1 MVSGNLLHHEST
13 DTDHGQTR
21 DNTQPG
27 FDSKENDSRDR
38 NRLETALKS
47 LLADCGAS
55 SVSHLK

>member
-1 MVSGNLLHHEST
+1 MVSGNLLHHKST
-13 DTDHGQTR
+13 DTDDGQTR

-27 FDSKENDSRDR
+27 WELEENDSRDR
-38 NRLETALKS
+38 NRHEMALKS